1 MIKRENIKKIQQVLI
16 NLLQEDR
23 ENYNQ
28 NDLHMLVEEI
38 NAISENKMMSQ
49 TGKQVTIGGT
59 GFYGNPLK
67 ICNISNLSLKK
78 NNLKHQQ
85 EMQEHFLKA
94 RV

>member
-59 GFYGNPLK
+59 GFYGN
-67 ICNISNLSLKK
+67 NL
-78 NNLKHQQ
+78 
-85 EMQEHFLKA
+85 EIFLYLIFL
-94 RV
+94 

>member
-59 GFYGNPLK
+59 GFYGNHLE
-67 ICNISNLSLKK
+67 I
-78 NNLKHQQ
+78 
-85 EMQEHFLKA
+85 FLYLIFL
-94 RV
+94 